1 MSGAMHPFAVLID
14 AIAATGEDAP
24 RVRWDGGAWSGAQL
38 KARVDDIAEALVA
51 LGVRRIASR
60 LDNGPQWLALD
71 LAIRRLDRVHVPLPT
86 FFTPAQIAH
95 ALSGSGADALVV
107 ADDQPSPEAPSATA
121 GAAVSL
127 DGGLRLQPLS
137 PAAVALPAGT
147 AVVTYTSGTTGAPKG
162 VCLDAAA
169 LLTVAD
175 ALADAAAPLA
185 PRRHLCLMPL
195 STLLENVAGVYAALR
210 SGAEI
215 AVPSL
220 AAIGY
225 TGAAGLDVPTLLACL
240 HRHRPESAIVLP
252 QLLLA
257 LTMAGERGAP
267 LPHSLTFLAVG
278 GARVGAGLIA
288 RAQAQGLPVY
298 EGYGLSECGSVVCLN
313 RPGGERAGSVGRP
326 LPHARV
332 EVREGELYVEGV
344 RCLGYLGEDG
354 PPPGPIATGDLGHI
368 DADGFV
374 HVTGRRKHLFIT
386 SFGRNVSPEWVES
399 ELTQHPAFAQAVVFG
414 EARPQNVAVVWP
426 RMPDADDAALRAA
439 LAEVNRALPDYAQ
452 VRDLVRAEA
461 PFSLADGLLTANG
474 RPRRDA
480 ILARYGAAVEACHAR
495 HAATLAID
503 TIDTDALAID
513 SLPTEPTMPF
523 HDRLLAETRRERET
537 LIAVPIIQQ
546 ALGGAIAREDYI
558 AFLTQAFHHV
568 RHTVPL
574 LMACGARLPA
584 RLEWLRTAVGEYIE
598 EEMGHHE
605 WILDDLEACG
615 AERAAVEHG
624 QPSEATELMIAYAYD
639 TIARGNPVGFFGMVL
654 VLEGTSVALA
664 TRAAETIESSLGL
677 PRNAFSYLR
686 SHGDLDIEHTG
697 FYETLMNRL
706 DDEDDRRAVIHAA
719 KRFYRLY
726 GDIFRTLRADVA
738 RDDDRDLA
746 VAA

>member
-1 MSGAMHPFAVLID
+1 MSAAMHAFAALID
-14 AIAATGEDAP
+14 AGPVDAP
-24 RVRWDGGAWSGAQL
+24 RVHWDGGAWSGAQL
-38 KARVDDIAEALVA
+38 KARVDDIAQALLA

-71 LAIRRLDRVHVPLPT
+71 LAIRLLDRVHVPLPT

-107 ADDQPSPEAPSATA
+107 SADMPLPDGLAATA
-121 GAAVSL
+121 GTAVAL
-127 DGGLRLQPLS
+127 GHGLALRPLS
-137 PAAVALPAGT
+137 ATAVALPAGT

-162 VCLDAAA
+162 VCLDAAT

-175 ALADAAAPLA
+175 ALAEAAAPLA

-225 TGAAGLDVPTLLACL
+225 TGAAGLDLRTLLGCL
-240 HRHRPESAIVLP
+240 HRHHPESAIVLP

-257 LTMAGERGAP
+257 LTMAGERGAR
-267 LPHSLTFLAVG
+267 LPDSLKFLAVG
-278 GARVGAGLIA
+278 GARVGAGLVA

-313 RPGGERAGSVGRP
+313 RPGSERAGSVGRP
-326 LPHARV
+326 LSHARV

-374 HVTGRRKHLFIT
+374 HVTGRRKNLFIT
-386 SFGRNVSPEWVES
+386 SYGRNVSPEWVES
-399 ELTQHPAFAQAVVFG
+399 ELTQHPLFAQAAVFG
-414 EARPQNVAVVWP
+414 EARPQNIAVVWP
-426 RMPDADDAALRAA
+426 RLPDADDAALRAA

-452 VRDLVRAEA
+452 VCDLVRADA

-495 HAATLAID
+495 HAATIAID
-503 TIDTDALAID
+503 TDTFDID
-513 SLPTEPTMPF
+513 SLVIESLPMEPTMLF
-523 HDRLLAETRRERET
+523 HDRLLAETRREREA

-584 RLEWLRTAVGEYIE
+584 RLEWLRSAVGEYIE

-624 QPSEATELMIAYAYD
+624 EPSEATELMIAYAYD

-719 KRFYRLY
+719 KRFYKLY
-726 GDIFRTLRADVA
+726 GDIFRTLRAEA
-738 RDDDRDLA
+738 PREDDRALA